1 MNRPFYG
8 NAALLGLTFMCV
20 MGWPIISLDCAEA
33 ARELTDAELDEVAA
47 GTNAVE
53 VLNGVM
59 NFQFHNA
66 LGQGRAMNGSGAI
79 ALSQSPLIGSIG
91 SLVVRDSAQGN
102 LRSFVNVNAVNSA
115 VQILIN
121 LNVNIQ
127 SQIGEIR
134 QLNLSGLQ

>member
-20 MGWPIISLDCAEA
+20 TGWPVIGLDRAEA
-33 ARELTDAELDEVAA
+33 ARELTDAELDEVTA

-59 NFQFHNA
+59 SFHFQNEM
-66 LGQGRAMNGSGAI
+66 GQGRAMNGSGSI
-79 ALSQSPLIGSIG
+79 SLTQSPLFGSIG
-91 SLVVRDSAQGN
+91 SLVLSDSAQGN

-115 VQILIN
+115 VQVLIN

-127 SQIGEIR
+127 SQVGEVR
-134 QLNLSGLQ
+134 QLNLSGLR